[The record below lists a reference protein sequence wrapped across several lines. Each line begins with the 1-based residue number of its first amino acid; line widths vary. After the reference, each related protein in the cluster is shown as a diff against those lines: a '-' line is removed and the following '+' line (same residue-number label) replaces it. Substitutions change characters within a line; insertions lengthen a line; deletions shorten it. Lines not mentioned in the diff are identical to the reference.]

1 MILLLQF
8 CRFLERERNERRTPP
23 TLILTVHWID
33 VAGIL
38 FALTRKGEIWGWPG
52 RGITE
57 QFPTMTDIGVPWC
70 HSMIVGWQ
78 RE

>member
-8 CRFLERERNERRTPP
+8 CRFLERETNERLTPP

-38 FALTRKGEIWGWPG
+38 FALTRKGEI
-52 RGITE
+52 
-57 QFPTMTDIGVPWC
+57 
-70 HSMIVGWQ
+70 
-78 RE
+78 

>member
-8 CRFLERERNERRTPP
+8 CRFLERERNERLTLP

-38 FALTRKGEIWGWPG
+38 FALTSKGEI
-52 RGITE
+52 
-57 QFPTMTDIGVPWC
+57 
-70 HSMIVGWQ
+70 
-78 RE
+78 